1 MDALRTLLPPAAPV
15 VARAARRRLGVACRR
30 VLAPMLAALLATG
43 CGKEAPPPVP
53 TTPAAI
59 GAPAAPLPPL
69 AQANPAVRVDSV
81 AADEA
86 ALGVPLY
93 PRASIDG
100 EGASQVASAGSM
112 TLLLSQRSPDPA
124 REVALFYREAMRVL
138 AEGKELA
145 EIGSADDGATTLV
158 LGDPA
163 ARRAVQVQISAD
175 GSGSRIQIVSTRAT
189 PP

>member
-1 MDALRTLLPPAAPV
+1 
-15 VARAARRRLGVACRR
+15 
-30 VLAPMLAALLATG
+30 MLAALLAAG
-43 CGKEAPPPVP
+43 CGKEAPAP
-53 TTPAAI
+53 I
-59 GAPAAPLPPL
+59 GAPGAPLPPL

-93 PRASIDG
+93 PRASIEG
-100 EGASQVASAGSM
+100 EGASHVASAGST

-124 REVALFYREAMRVL
+124 RDVALFYREAMRVL

-163 ARRAVQVQISAD
+163 ARRAVQVHISAD

-189 PP
+189 AP

>member
-1 MDALRTLLPPAAPV
+1 MDSSRLPLRHAARV
-15 VARAARRRLGVACRR
+15 VARVARRWRIR
-30 VLAPMLAALLATG
+30 VRAVMLAPMLAALLAAG
-43 CGKEAPPPVP
+43 CGKEAPPP
-53 TTPAAI
+53 I

-100 EGASQVASAGSM
+100 EGAQHVASAGST

-163 ARRAVQVQISAD
+163 ARRAVQVHISAD